1 MYNKQDKTKLFNEL
15 MGNRED
21 AIRKAK
27 PIIDSEVVA
36 VMSTVDFINNSTD
49 HSILF
54 DQFAFVEAYDTWIH
68 TSELFKIS
76 GLETFPHR
84 LVTNGITEAFGDFY
98 EVYTNFP
105 HRSVTNEITEAF
117 GDFYE
122 AYTNLQ
128 VMRGEYTYHRD
139 LGIEVLDDYNDIEE
153 HSALIISYPFSATG
167 NVHPEWDKII
177 DVCNKRNVSVFVD
190 CCLFGVA
197 EIDDLDV
204 QIDCITHVAFSFSKT
219 FGTGG
224 LRTGMLY
231 KKNVDKTQVELLN
244 SHFYTQ
250 MAGMKLHYKLMQH
263 FTPDYICH
271 KYRDKQV
278 ELANSL
284 DIEPS
289 DTVIFGISTDKK
301 YDHFERD
308 AYINRLCLSYALQ
321 EHNVAYEDFK

>member
-1 MYNKQDKTKLFNEL
+1 MYSKQDKIALFTSNCDDR
-15 MGNRED
+15 ND
-21 AIRKAK
+21 TIRKAK
-27 PIIDSEVVA
+27 AIVDSDVVA
-36 VMSTVDFINNSTD
+36 VMSTVDFINDSTD

-54 DQFAFVEAYDTWIH
+54 DQFAFTEKYDSWIH
-68 TSELFKIS
+68 SSEKFKIS

-84 LVTNGITEAFGDFY
+84 LVTNGITEAFGDIY
-98 EVYTNFP
+98 ELYD
-105 HRSVTNEITEAF
+105 SI
-117 GDFYE
+117 
-122 AYTNLQ
+122 Q

-139 LGIEVLDDYNDIEE
+139 LGHVVLDDYKDIEE

-177 DVCNKRNVSVFVD
+177 AVCNERGIDVFID
-190 CCLFGVA
+190 CCLFGVS
-197 EIDDLDV
+197 EVDTLNLHH
-204 QIDCITHVAFSFSKT
+204 DCITHVAFSFSKT

-231 KKNVDKTQVELLN
+231 KKNIDNTTVEMIN

-250 MAGMKLHYKLMQH
+250 MAGMRLHYELMQK
-263 FTPDYICH
+263 FTPDYMCD

-301 YDHFERD
+301 YDQFERD

-321 EHNVAYEDFK
+321 EYNVAYEDFK

>member
-1 MYNKQDKTKLFNEL
+1 MYSKQDKIALFTSNCDDR
-15 MGNRED
+15 ND
-21 AIRKAK
+21 TIRKAK
-27 PIIDSEVVA
+27 AIVDSDVVA
-36 VMSTVDFINNSTD
+36 VMSTVDFINDSTD

-54 DQFAFVEAYDTWIH
+54 DQFAFTEKYDSWIH
-68 TSELFKIS
+68 SSEKFKIS

-84 LVTNGITEAFGDFY
+84 LVTNGITEAFGDIY
-98 EVYTNFP
+98 ELYD
-105 HRSVTNEITEAF
+105 SI
-117 GDFYE
+117 
-122 AYTNLQ
+122 Q

-139 LGIEVLDDYNDIEE
+139 LGHVVLDDYKDIEE

-177 DVCNKRNVSVFVD
+177 AVCNERDIDVFID
-190 CCLFGVA
+190 CCLFGVS
-197 EIDDLDV
+197 EVDTLNLHH
-204 QIDCITHVAFSFSKT
+204 DCITHVAFSFSKT

-231 KKNVDKTQVELLN
+231 KKNIDNTTVEMIN

-250 MAGMKLHYKLMQH
+250 MAGMRLHYELMQK
-263 FTPDYICH
+263 FTPDYMCD

-301 YDHFERD
+301 YDQFERD

-321 EHNVAYEDFK
+321 EYNVAYEDFK

>member
-1 MYNKQDKTKLFNEL
+1 MYSKQDKTKLFNEL

-54 DQFAFVEAYDTWIH
+54 DQFAFVEAYDIWIH

-76 GLETFPHR
+76 GLFSFPNK
-84 LVTNGITEAFGDFY
+84 LVTNGITEAF
-98 EVYTNFP
+98 
-105 HRSVTNEITEAF
+105 S
-117 GDFYE
+117 DFYE
-122 AYTNLQ
+122 AYTNIQ

-139 LGIEVLDDYNDIEE
+139 LGHVVLDDYKDIEE

-263 FTPDYICH
+263 FTPDYICN

>member
-1 MYNKQDKTKLFNEL
+1 MYSKQDKIALFTSNCDDR
-15 MGNRED
+15 ND
-21 AIRKAK
+21 TIRKAK
-27 PIIDSEVVA
+27 AIVDSDVVA
-36 VMSTVDFINNSTD
+36 VMSTVDFINDSTD

-54 DQFAFVEAYDTWIH
+54 DQFAFTEKYDSWIH
-68 TSELFKIS
+68 SSEKFKIS

-84 LVTNGITEAFGDFY
+84 LVTNGITEAFGDIY
-98 EVYTNFP
+98 ERYD
-105 HRSVTNEITEAF
+105 SI
-117 GDFYE
+117 
-122 AYTNLQ
+122 Q

-139 LGIEVLDDYNDIEE
+139 LGHVVLDDYKDIEE

-177 DVCNKRNVSVFVD
+177 AVCNERDIDVFID
-190 CCLFGVA
+190 CCLFGVS
-197 EIDDLDV
+197 EVDTLDLHH
-204 QIDCITHVAFSFSKT
+204 DCITHVAFSFSKT

-231 KKNVDKTQVELLN
+231 KKNINNTTVEMIN

-250 MAGMKLHYKLMQH
+250 MAGMRLHYELMQQ
-263 FTPDYICH
+263 FTPDYMCD

-278 ELANSL
+278 ELAKSL

-321 EHNVAYEDFK
+321 EYNVAYEDFK

>member
-1 MYNKQDKTKLFNEL
+1 MYSKQDKIALFTSNCDDR
-15 MGNRED
+15 ND
-21 AIRKAK
+21 TIRKAK
-27 PIIDSEVVA
+27 AIVDSDVVA
-36 VMSTVDFINNSTD
+36 VMSTVDFINDSTD

-54 DQFAFVEAYDTWIH
+54 DQFAFTEKYDSWIH
-68 TSELFKIS
+68 SSEKFKIS
-76 GLETFPHR
+76 GLETFPYR
-84 LVTNGITEAFGDFY
+84 LVTNGITEAFGDIY
-98 EVYTNFP
+98 ERYD
-105 HRSVTNEITEAF
+105 SI
-117 GDFYE
+117 
-122 AYTNLQ
+122 Q

-139 LGIEVLDDYNDIEE
+139 LGHVVLDDYKDIEE

-177 DVCNKRNVSVFVD
+177 AVCNERDIDVFID
-190 CCLFGVA
+190 CCLFGVS
-197 EIDDLDV
+197 EVDTLDLHH
-204 QIDCITHVAFSFSKT
+204 DCITHVAFSFSKT

-231 KKNVDKTQVELLN
+231 KKNINNTTVEMIN

-250 MAGMKLHYKLMQH
+250 MAGMRLHYELMQQ
-263 FTPDYICH
+263 FTPDYMCD

-278 ELANSL
+278 ELAKSL

-321 EHNVAYEDFK
+321 EYNVAYEDFK

>member
-1 MYNKQDKTKLFNEL
+1 MYSKQDKIALFTSNCDDR
-15 MGNRED
+15 ND
-21 AIRKAK
+21 TIRKAK
-27 PIIDSEVVA
+27 AIVDSDVVA
-36 VMSTVDFINNSTD
+36 VMSTVDFINDSTD

-54 DQFAFVEAYDTWIH
+54 DQFAFTEKYDSWIH
-68 TSELFKIS
+68 SSEKFEIS

-139 LGIEVLDDYNDIEE
+139 LGIEVLDDYKDIAE
-153 HSALIISYPFSATG
+153 HSLLIISYPFSATG

-177 DVCNKRNVSVFVD
+177 AVCNERNVDVFID
-190 CCLFGVA
+190 CCLFGVS
-197 EIDDLDV
+197 EVDTLDLHH
-204 QIDCITHVAFSFSKT
+204 DCITHVAFSFSKT

-231 KKNVDKTQVELLN
+231 KKNINNTTVEMIN

-250 MAGMKLHYKLMQH
+250 MAGMRLHYELMQQ
-263 FTPDYICH
+263 FTPDYMCD

-278 ELANSL
+278 ELAKSL

-321 EHNVAYEDFK
+321 EYNVAYEDFK